1 MRFLPKNRWR
11 SPFRRRRPLSAV
23 ARNDEGSAAIEF
35 AIVALPCM
43 LFVLGL
49 LGLGLYFLA
58 STQLEYGAEV
68 AARKLRTGESET
80 GSEGSMT
87 VKGFKNLICTAAGYY
102 INCKKL
108 SVVVQHAPTWSGI
121 TPQACV
127 DSNGKMVGSTGADD
141 DMINKHAGS
150 ANDVVLVTLCYQWD
164 LAENFP
170 FLNLGNDGNGPAI
183 IQAATAFKSEPYK

>member
-35 AIVALPCM
+35 AIVALPCL

-49 LGLGLYFLA
+49 LVLGLYFLA
-58 STQLEYGAEV
+58 STQLEYGVES
-68 AARKLRTGESET
+68 AARKVRTGEAENDKI
-80 GSEGSMT
+80 T
-87 VKGFKNLICTAAGYY
+87 VDGFKDLVCAAAGSY
-102 INCKKL
+102 IDCDKL
-108 SVVVQHAPTWSGI
+108 SVVVQHAATWSGI

-127 DSNGKMVGSTGADD
+127 DGNGKMVGSTGSSG
-141 DMINKHAGS
+141 DMISKWAGS
-150 ANDVVLVTLCYQWD
+150 ESEAVLVTLCYEWD
-164 LAENFP
+164 LANNFP
-170 FLNLGNDGNGPAI
+170 FLNLGNDGKGPAI